1 MDNEPTGLAAY
12 VDQQFAAATG
22 DGVRGSDPTAVDGA
36 GLPDQEEV
44 APDLEAG
51 TDALSSDAVAPDD
64 ETAADA
70 APESEE
76 SPVSPDADAI
86 HRELE
91 QLRAEKAE
99 RDQAERDRLAAE
111 KRAEAE
117 RRQQEQIAQFD
128 RAFATFDEYEDGLGQ
143 KAKALAAQIA
153 ATALDIERAN
163 QQRVQQDADLH
174 GRMASAML
182 NVFKAEAPETLER
195 LKPLIK
201 QAMVLNSPEEQGSF
215 VSQITE
221 RVKAAT
227 EAKDRE
233 IAALKAQLKKQEL
246 QRQARGLTDASV
258 ATGPGDGVVTNGQAP
273 SGEPTSFSD
282 YFDRQVRQ
290 AMAGA
295 VR

>member
-1 MDNEPTGLAAY
+1 

-22 DGVRGSDPTAVDGA
+22 DGVRGSDPTAADGA

-44 APDLEAG
+44 APDLDAG
-51 TDALSSDAVAPDD
+51 TDALSSDAVAPED

-70 APESEE
+70 APESEA
-76 SPVSPDADAI
+76 SPDQPDADAI
-86 HRELE
+86 RQELE

-99 RDQAERDRLAAE
+99 RDHKELEARQAQQ
-111 KRAEAE
+111 RAEAE

-153 ATALDIERAN
+153 ATALQIEQAN
-163 QQRVQQDADLH
+163 QQRLQQEADYH
-174 GRMASAML
+174 GRTASAL
-182 NVFKAEAPETLER
+182 IQVLQAEAPETLDR
-195 LKPLIK
+195 IKPLVK
-201 QAMVLNSPEEQGSF
+201 QAMALNSPEEQGGF
-215 VSQITE
+215 VSQIQAQ
-221 RVKAAT
+221 VKAAT

-233 IAALKAQLKKQEL
+233 IATLKAQLKKQEL
-246 QRQARGLTDASV
+246 QKHARGLADGAT
-258 ATGPGDGVVTNGQAP
+258 ATGPGDGAPSGQAP

-290 AMAGA
+290 AMSGA